1 MTVLWR
7 KYSFVILFVVTALF
21 FSFFL
26 VFTNTAESDSTY
38 AEITVQKGDTLW
50 AYAEDYAA
58 HTSMTQEKFIEWV
71 TERNGLTSHLIVAG
85 DQLELPVPEETF
97 KFSEDA
103 IHLAS
108 DRK

>member
-1 MTVLWR
+1 MTALWR

-21 FSFFL
+21 FSLFL
-26 VFTNTAESDSTY
+26 VFTNTADSDATY

-50 AYAEDYAA
+50 AYAEEYAS
-58 HTSMTQEKFIEWV
+58 HTSMTPEGFIEWV
-71 TERNGLTSHLIVAG
+71 TEHNGLSSHMIVAG
-85 DQLELPVPEETF
+85 EQLELPVPEEAF
-97 KFSEDA
+97 KFSDDA